1 MEGGRILMNI
11 TTGKMNKAKK
21 VVVYGVEGIG
31 KSSFAARFPNP
42 IFSDVEGSTTEL
54 DVQRFDKPTSL
65 EMLMQQ
71 IAYVRDHR
79 PCQTY
84 IIDTFDWAEKLCI
97 QAVCAEKNV
106 AGIEDIG
113 YGKGY
118 SYVYEKEGRILNALD
133 ELIAVGINVVLTAHA
148 SIRKFEQP
156 DEMGAYDRWELKL
169 INSLKCNCAGMVKEW
184 ADMLLFANYKT
195 VSVATDK
202 DGKKHKAQGGIR
214 TMYTSHHPCW
224 DAKNRQDMPPE
235 LPFDY
240 NSIAQLFNCTPPV
253 QQAIP
258 VQQPQP
264 QTYQQP
270 VQQTKPPVQ
279 NTPIPAPVPA
289 PMPPTSMSV
298 PTVTP
303 NSTVQSDL
311 GDLTDFVEISTEIK
325 IPDNIPQTLK
335 DLMNQNKVSEEEIR
349 FVVAQKGYFPEDT
362 PITNYPVEFIN
373 GCLVAAWSAVFGMI
387 QENRKVPF

>member
-1 MEGGRILMNI
+1 MNI
-11 TTGKMNKAKK
+11 TSGKMNKAKK
-21 VVVYGVEGIG
+21 VVIYGVEGIG

-71 IAYVRDHR
+71 ITYVRDSR

-106 AGIEDIG
+106 VGIEDIG

-118 SYVYEKEGRILNALD
+118 SYVYEKEGKILNALD

-148 SIRKFEQP
+148 AIRKFEQP

-169 INSLKCNCAGMVKEW
+169 VNSPKCNCCGMVKEW

-195 VSVATDK
+195 VSVATDDK
-202 DGKKHKAQGGIR
+202 GKKCKAQGGIR
-214 TMYTSHHPCW
+214 TMFTSHHPCW
-224 DAKNRQDMPPE
+224 DAKNRQGMPPE
-235 LPFDY
+235 VPFDY
-240 NSIAQLFNCTPPV
+240 NSIAQFFNAQTAPPI
-253 QQAIP
+253 QQTQP
-258 VQQPQP
+258 V
-264 QTYQQP
+264 QQP
-270 VQQTKPPVQ
+270 VQQQAPPQ
-279 NTPIPAPVPA
+279 QQSAAPVPTPA
-289 PMPPTSMSV
+289 PTAQTAPPPASDVLDMS
-298 PTVTP
+298 
-303 NSTVQSDL
+303 
-311 GDLTDFVEISTEIK
+311 GFVDIPIEPK
-325 IPDNIPQTLK
+325 IPENLPQSLK
-335 DLMNQNKVSEEEIR
+335 DLMKNNSVSEEEIR
-349 FVVAQKGYFPEDT
+349 FVVSQKGYFPEDT
-362 PITNYPVEFIN
+362 PITNYPPEFIN
-373 GCLVAAWSAVFGMI
+373 GCLVAAWGAVFGMI

>member
-1 MEGGRILMNI
+1 MNI
-11 TTGKMNKAKK
+11 TSGKMNKAKK
-21 VVVYGVEGIG
+21 VVIYGVEGIG
-31 KSSFAARFPNP
+31 KSSFAAMFPNP
-42 IFSDVEGSTTEL
+42 LFSDVEGSTTEL

-71 IAYVRDHR
+71 IRYVRDNR

-84 IIDTFDWAEKLCI
+84 VIDTFDWAEKLCI
-97 QAVCAEKNV
+97 QAACAENNV

-118 SYVYEKEGRILNALD
+118 SYVYEKEGKILNALD
-133 ELIAVGINVVLTAHA
+133 EIIAIGINVVLTAHA
-148 SIRKFEQP
+148 AIRKFEQP
-156 DEMGAYDRWELKL
+156 DEMGSYDRWELKL
-169 INSLKCNCAGMVKEW
+169 INSPKCNCCSMVKEW
-184 ADMLLFANYKT
+184 ADMVLFSNYKT

-202 DGKKHKAQGGIR
+202 DGKKCKAQGGIR

-224 DAKNRQDMPPE
+224 DAKNRQGMPPE
-235 LPFDY
+235 VPFDY

-387 QENRKVPF
+387 QENRKVPFI